1 MRTVLVVLF
10 SITLAVLLIILP
22 FVSAASLLVDESFLP
37 KHFENVDWANFFLQL
52 DLEGVAEEERPAFSA
67 LFAKLVESS
76 MPQFFDLIYGRADN
90 LTLNYL
96 EILPE
101 FCLGPGKPEY
111 GPELAA
117 IPSEERGD
125 TDLPSRKLE

>member
-22 FVSAASLLVDESFLP
+22 FVSAASLLVMNPSSPNTLRMSTGPIFSSIGSGRRRGRR
-37 KHFENVDWANFFLQL
+37 AS
-52 DLEGVAEEERPAFSA
+52 AFSA

-101 FCLGPGKPEY
+101 F
-111 GPELAA
+111 
-117 IPSEERGD
+117 
-125 TDLPSRKLE
+125 LPWPR